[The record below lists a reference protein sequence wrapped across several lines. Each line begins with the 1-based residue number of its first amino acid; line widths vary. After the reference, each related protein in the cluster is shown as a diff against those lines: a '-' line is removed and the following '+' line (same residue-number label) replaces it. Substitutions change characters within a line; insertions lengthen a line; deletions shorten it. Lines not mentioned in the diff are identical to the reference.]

1 MAQAGSWTRSKVTA
15 ATVAPFVA
23 ARLLSPGNYRIPENE
38 EEPVPR
44 PGEYVTFIS
53 HLERGFGTPSSL
65 FFRRF
70 LAFYNIK
77 NTDLGPH
84 SIQQLAI
91 FVAFCES
98 YLGCVPYFPLWLALF
113 HGRATHEG
121 KNGPVQ
127 ACGGITFQSQSN
139 CGFFNIALPTRAAA
153 KWREQWLY
161 VKEATPAGE
170 LAMPQFTVARS
181 EPRFLR
187 VRKLPDGQMIN
198 VLAMLGAMVD
208 LRDKGLKTIN
218 LYACWLGRRLVPLR
232 WRTEPMW
239 RYTGKDFPDRQLATA
254 LSEKDFQAAL
264 QNISAVSYTSWD
276 DGLPPYTRDS
286 NPAPTV
292 RIRLPTACVSIDS
305 LCLSRQLSL
314 YN

>member
-1 MAQAGSWTRSKVTA
+1 
-15 ATVAPFVA
+15 
-23 ARLLSPGNYRIPENE
+23 
-38 EEPVPR
+38 
-44 PGEYVTFIS
+44 
-53 HLERGFGTPSSL
+53 L

-161 VKEATPAGE
+161 VKETTPAGE
-170 LAMPQFTVARS
+170 LAMPQFTAARS

-198 VLAMLGAMVD
+198 VQAMLGAMVD
-208 LRDKGLKTIN
+208 LRDQGLKTIN

-232 WRTEPMW
+232 RRTEPMW

-264 QNISAVSYTSWD
+264 QNISAVTYTSWN
-276 DGLPPYTRDS
+276 DGLPPYTPDGK
-286 NPAPTV
+286 PAPTV
-292 RIRLPTACVSIDS
+292 RIRLPIVCVTIDFP
-305 LCLSRQLSL
+305 CLFRQSFLSD
-314 YN
+314 